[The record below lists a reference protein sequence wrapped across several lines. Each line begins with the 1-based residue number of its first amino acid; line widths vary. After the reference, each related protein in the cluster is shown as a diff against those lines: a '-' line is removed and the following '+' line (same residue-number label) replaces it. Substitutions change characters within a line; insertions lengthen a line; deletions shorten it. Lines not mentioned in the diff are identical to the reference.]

1 MKTTVQ
7 ELDGRLVAVLAG
19 ELDTAAAAET
29 EAALK
34 PLFESTGKD
43 LVLDCAD
50 LHRELLEMA
59 RVRPLEEVRRT
70 ESFTA
75 FASKV
80 RFLRKRVPRTYGTA
94 FGYPWNKRFYNGMTR
109 DRFAELV
116 HRGIDKGNQIGFKRG
131 CWRTPTR
138 YAGRSGVIEVPMLFI
153 TPV

>member
-50 LHRELLEMA
+50 LQFIASSVIRILVNLLKTAKAKGDRVVLKNVNEVIRDVLEL
-59 RVRPLEEVRRT
+59 T
-70 ESFTA
+70 
-75 FASKV
+75 
-80 RFLRKRVPRTYGTA
+80 
-94 FGYPWNKRFYNGMTR
+94 
-109 DRFAELV
+109 
-116 HRGIDKGNQIGFKRG
+116 GFVS
-131 CWRTPTR
+131 
-138 YAGRSGVIEVPMLFI
+138 YFVFE
-153 TPV
+153 